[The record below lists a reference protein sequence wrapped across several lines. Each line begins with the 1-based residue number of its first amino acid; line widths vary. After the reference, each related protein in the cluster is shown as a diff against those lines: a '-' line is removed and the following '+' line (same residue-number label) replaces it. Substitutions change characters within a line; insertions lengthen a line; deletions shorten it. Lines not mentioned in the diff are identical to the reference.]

1 MAAEPNLYWNLRR
14 YRSRNYSKARDLTQF
29 CLSNDFKPHSQKGGG
44 ERFRIL
50 ISTCDDLPMSAESQ
64 LRQLQMQDDA
74 SLRADV
80 RALGELLGQSL
91 IRQEGKALFDLVE
104 RVRAAVR
111 SGSAEAELKSVN
123 VEQAEQ
129 LVRAFSTYFHLAN
142 VAEQVHRS
150 RVLAKEREESGS
162 WIAQAIGKIEKARE
176 SGYEFTV
183 DDLKNWLDGFSV
195 RPVFTAHPT
204 EASRRSVLNKL
215 ALISDLLETA
225 NSKRKESRLSE
236 AIDLL
241 WQTDELRVERPLVI
255 DEAVNALYYLDDLFR
270 FTIPEVLEEFA
281 NEISKLGVEI
291 PPNAKPLSF
300 GTWIGGDRDGNPN
313 VTPDVTR
320 ETIVVQVGHAI
331 RVITEAMSKLRQSLS
346 VSTRII
352 EVSDEL
358 RESVEKDLANIPEF
372 EPRYRRLNAREPYR
386 LKTTAIVHKLE
397 LTRKRHAAGAPHVPG
412 RDYDNTQELLDDLYV
427 MRDSLLRN
435 RGELIAHGEL
445 ERVIRVVNA
454 FGLIHATMDVREHS
468 QMHHAAISNF
478 GIDSNYPNLS
488 PEQRFDILISELS
501 TSALRAPKGLDTQ
514 SAKTLD
520 TFKAIHELIT
530 QFGPE
535 VIETYIISMTKSP
548 ADVIAAVVLA
558 KEAGLIDIQNNV
570 AKIGFVPLLETVAEL
585 RAADSILDKLLS
597 NPIYRKLISLRDDV
611 QEVML
616 GYSDSNKDAGIATS
630 QWEIHQAQR
639 RLRDTAMKYG
649 VKLRLFHGRGGSV
662 GRGGGPTYDALIALP
677 WGSLDGQIK
686 MTEQGEV
693 ISDKYSIPML
703 ARENVEL
710 TLAAALEATVLNRG
724 PRQPKEALTKWND
737 CMETISENAFQRYR
751 GLVTHPDLPSYFY
764 ASTPVEQLGDMFLGS
779 RPSRRQG
786 ANDGIENLRAI
797 PWVFGWT
804 QSRQIVPGWYGVGS
818 GLKAARESGK
828 ASVLKEML
836 SDWHFFKTFISNVEM
851 TMAKTDMK
859 MAEHYVK
866 TLVPVEL
873 HHFFHDIKAEFEL
886 TSREINELR
895 GNDNLLGDQP
905 LLARTLQ
912 IRDQYLAPLH
922 MMQVNLLERVRQ
934 AGESSDPSLRRALLL
949 TINGVALGLRNTG

>member
-1 MAAEPNLYWNLRR
+1 
-14 YRSRNYSKARDLTQF
+14 
-29 CLSNDFKPHSQKGGG
+29 
-44 ERFRIL
+44 
-50 ISTCDDLPMSAESQ
+50 MSAESQ

-74 SLRADV
+74 SLRSDV
-80 RALGELLGQSL
+80 RSLGELLGQSL
-91 IRQEGKALFDLVE
+91 VRQEGRELLDLVE
-104 RVRAAVR
+104 KVRAAVR
-111 SGSAEAELKSVN
+111 TGQGEAELKDVD
-123 VEQAEQ
+123 VEKAVQ

-142 VAEQVHRS
+142 VAEQLHRS
-150 RVLAKEREESGS
+150 RVLENERTESGS
-162 WIAQAIGKIEKARE
+162 WIAQAVDKIEAARK
-176 SGYEFTV
+176 SGLEIKL
-183 DDLKNWLDGFSV
+183 DDLNKWLSDFSV

-204 EASRRSVLNKL
+204 EASRRSVLSKL
-215 ALISDLLETA
+215 AQISDLLEMPA
-225 NSKRKESRLSE
+225 SRVRDARLSE

-270 FTIPEVLEEFA
+270 LTVPEVLDEFA
-281 NEISKLGVEI
+281 IEVARLGVTI
-291 PPNAKPLSF
+291 SPTAKPLSF

-331 RVITEAMSKLRQSLS
+331 RVISEAMSKLRQSLS

-352 EVSDEL
+352 KVSEEL
-358 RESVEKDLANIPEF
+358 QASVERDLANIPEF
-372 EPRYRRLNAREPYR
+372 EARYRRLNAREPYR
-386 LKTTAIVHKLE
+386 LKTTAIVHRLE
-397 LTRKRHAAGAPHVPG
+397 LTRKRHAAGTPHVPG
-412 RDYDNTQELLDDLYV
+412 RDYQNTEELLDDLNI
-427 MRDSLLRN
+427 MRDSLLAN
-435 RGELIAHGEL
+435 HGELIATGQL
-445 ERVIRVVNA
+445 ERIIRTVSA

-468 QMHHAAISNF
+468 QIHHAALANF
-478 GIDSNYPNLS
+478 GIAPNYAEQSPDSL
-488 PEQRFDILISELS
+488 FDTLIAELEKSEL
-501 TSALRAPKGLDTQ
+501 RNPKDLDSQ

-520 TFKAIHELIT
+520 TFRAINELIA

-535 VIETYIISMTKSP
+535 VIETYIISMTKQP
-548 ADVIAAVVLA
+548 ADVLAAVVLA
-558 KEAGLIDIQNNV
+558 KEAGLIDINSGV
-570 AKIGFVPLLETVAEL
+570 AKIGFAPLLETVAEL
-585 RAADSILDKLLS
+585 RSADTILEKLLS
-597 NPIYRKLISLRDDV
+597 NPVYRKLVTLRGDE

-639 RLRDTAMKYG
+639 RLRDVAMKYG

-693 ISDKYSIPML
+693 ISDKYSIPAL

-724 PRQPKEALTKWND
+724 PRQASENLKQWNE
-737 CMETISENAFQRYR
+737 CMELLSENSFQRYR
-751 GLVTHPDLPSYFY
+751 NLVSHQDLPEYFY
-764 ASTPVEQLGDMFLGS
+764 ASTPTEQLGDMFLGS

-818 GLKAARESGK
+818 GLKAAREAGK
-828 ASVLKEML
+828 SEVLKQML
-836 SDWHFFKTFISNVEM
+836 NEWHFFKTFISNVEM
-851 TMAKTDMK
+851 TMAKTDLK
-859 MAEHYVK
+859 MAANYVQA
-866 TLVPVEL
+866 LVPSNL
-873 HHFFHDIKAEFEL
+873 HHFFDDIKSEFEL
-886 TSREINELR
+886 TSKEINGLR

-922 MMQVNLLERVRQ
+922 IMQVNLLERVRQ
-934 AGESSDPSLRRALLL
+934 SGENADPLLRRALLL

>member
-1 MAAEPNLYWNLRR
+1 
-14 YRSRNYSKARDLTQF
+14 
-29 CLSNDFKPHSQKGGG
+29 
-44 ERFRIL
+44 
-50 ISTCDDLPMSAESQ
+50 MSAESQ

-74 SLRADV
+74 SLRSDV
-80 RALGELLGQSL
+80 RALGELLGKSL
-91 IRQEGKALFDLVE
+91 IRQEGPALLDLVE
-104 RVRAAVR
+104 KVRAAVR
-111 SGSAEAELKSVN
+111 NGQGEAELKVVSVD
-123 VEQAEQ
+123 QAVQ

-150 RVLAKEREESGS
+150 RVLENKRTESGS
-162 WIAQAIGKIEKARE
+162 WIAQAVNKIEAAKK
-176 SGYEFTV
+176 SGHEIKLE
-183 DDLKNWLDGFSV
+183 DLKSWLADFSV

-215 ALISDLLETA
+215 ALISDLLEA
-225 NSKRKESRLSE
+225 PASRARDARLSE

-270 FTIPEVLEEFA
+270 LTVPDVLDDFAHEVA
-281 NEISKLGVEI
+281 RLGVTIE
-291 PPNAKPLSF
+291 PTAKPLSF

-313 VTPDVTR
+313 VTADVTR
-320 ETIVVQVGHAI
+320 ETIVIQVGHAI
-331 RVITEAMSKLRQSLS
+331 RVISEALSQLRQSLS
-346 VSTRII
+346 VSTRITN
-352 EVSDEL
+352 VSQEL
-358 RESVEKDLANIPEF
+358 KNSVEQDLANIPEF
-372 EPRYRRLNAREPYR
+372 EARYRRLNAREPYR
-386 LKTTAIVHKLE
+386 LKTTAIVHRLE

-412 RDYDNTQELLDDLYV
+412 RDYANTDELLADLNL
-427 MRDSLLRN
+427 MRDSLMAN
-435 RGELIAHGEL
+435 HGELIATGEL
-445 ERVIRVVNA
+445 ERIIRTISA

-468 QMHHAAISNF
+468 QMHHAALANF
-478 GIDSNYPNLS
+478 GISVDYASKEPGT
-488 PEQRFDILISELS
+488 RFDLLISELENQTPRS
-501 TSALRAPKGLDTQ
+501 PENLDDQ

-520 TFKAIHELIT
+520 TFKAINELIS

-535 VIETYIISMTKSP
+535 VIETYIISMTKHP
-548 ADVIAAVVLA
+548 EDLLAAVVLA
-558 KEAGLIDIQNNV
+558 KEAGLININNGV
-570 AKIGFVPLLETVAEL
+570 AKIGFAPLLETVAEL
-585 RAADSILDKLLS
+585 RAADVILEKLLA
-597 NPIYRKLISLRDDV
+597 NPTYRKLVSLRGDE

-639 RLRDTAMKYG
+639 RLRDVAIKYG

-693 ISDKYSIPML
+693 ISDKYSIPTL

-724 PRQPKEALTKWND
+724 PRQSEEDLKQWNE
-737 CMETISENAFQRYR
+737 CMELISENSFQKYR
-751 GLVTHPDLPSYFY
+751 NLVSHQDLPAYFY
-764 ASTPVEQLGDMFLGS
+764 SSTPVEQLGDMFLGS

-804 QSRQIVPGWYGVGS
+804 QSRQIVPGWYGVGT
-818 GLKAARESGK
+818 GLKAARAAGQVK
-828 ASVLKEML
+828 VLKQML
-836 SDWHFFKTFISNVEM
+836 EEWHFFKTFISNVEM
-851 TMAKTDMK
+851 TMAKTDLK
-859 MAEHYVK
+859 MAQHYVN
-866 TLVPVEL
+866 TLVPAEL
-873 HHFFHDIKAEFEL
+873 RHFFADIKAEFEL
-886 TSREINELR
+886 TSQEINALR
-895 GNDNLLGDQP
+895 GNEDLLGDQP

-922 MMQVNLLERVRQ
+922 MMQVNLLERVRT
-934 AGESSDPSLRRALLL
+934 AGDDADPLLRRALLL